1 MKVKIEVVTSF
12 RGVFKNFARE
22 TINKDI
28 AILSKGEIINVS
40 NAYPFAQ
47 EILENIQYLQVSSI
61 TNKSVTFKAKN
72 TYMDKSL
79 LIPYLYDNNLIILNN
94 DDTIKLP
101 INKTIFIDNSIDNA
115 YRTTTIRIVG
125 IDK

>member
-1 MKVKIEVVTSF
+1 MKVKIEVVTAF
-12 RGVFKNFARE
+12 RGDFKNFSRE
-22 TINKDI
+22 TINKDT
-28 AILSKGEIINVS
+28 AILSKGEIINVC

-47 EILENIQYLQVSSI
+47 EIIENTQYLQVSSI

-79 LIPYLYDNNLIILNN
+79 LIPYLYDNNLMIVNN
-94 DDTIKLP
+94 DDAIKLP
-101 INKTIFIDNSIDNA
+101 INKTIFIDNSIDNV
-115 YRTTTIRIVG
+115 YSTTTIRIVS